1 MCSSWK
7 NEYCRELQSLL
18 EKGKDP
24 LTPANILAHEDPGHR
39 LNKIPGKMFP
49 ELEVWALIETLHRHR
64 GRFGT
69 QNKCVF
75 CVLSGHKDWAGG
87 KREVLTVAL

>member
-1 MCSSWK
+1 MK
-7 NEYCRELQSLL
+7 TQ
-18 EKGKDP
+18 
-24 LTPANILAHEDPGHR
+24 GHR

-49 ELEVWALIETLHRHR
+49 ELEVWALIEILHRHR